1 MSAKPANFRKILVA
15 TDFSEHAGAA
25 LGRAV
30 TLAERCGATLH
41 VLHVVDHV
49 IASIPGTSFAGHWRI
64 PPAEIRRA
72 EKRLCRE
79 SEEQL
84 AGWIDPF
91 RKTGVTLRTET
102 VVGTAFV
109 EIIRAVLR
117 HKHELVLAGTRG
129 VGGLH
134 RLLVG
139 STAERLVRKCP
150 CPVWIIH
157 PEHEWP
163 LRRILVP
170 VDLTEVSGKCLNLA
184 ATLAKLWKC
193 QLLAL
198 YVLNEPAAEASIEMI
213 QGRGTSL
220 ARQRREYR
228 QTAADHLH
236 EFVAAHTPDGTDVE
250 ERLGVGHA
258 WRMIGLT
265 AKRIDASLIVMGS
278 VARTGIPGFLIGN
291 TAEKVLRTCDR
302 SLLTVKPGGFVS
314 PVTLID

>member
-1 MSAKPANFRKILVA
+1 MSAKPLNFRKILVA

-30 TLAERCGATLH
+30 TLAERSGATIH
-41 VLHVVDHV
+41 VLHVVDQV
-49 IASIPGTSFAGHWRI
+49 IASIQGTSFAGHWHI
-64 PPAEIRRA
+64 PSAEVRKA

-79 SEEQL
+79 SEERL

-91 RKTGVTLRTET
+91 RKTRVTLRTET
-102 VVGTAFV
+102 VVGSAFV

-117 HKHELVLAGTRG
+117 QKHDLVLAGTRG
-129 VGGLH
+129 MGGLR

-157 PEHEWP
+157 AEHEWP
-163 LRRILVP
+163 IGRILVP

-184 ATLAKLWKC
+184 AALARLWKG

-198 YVLNEPAAEASIEMI
+198 YVLNEPAAEASIKMI
-213 QGRGTSL
+213 EGRGTGL
-220 ARQRREYR
+220 AQQRREYR
-228 QTAADHLH
+228 QAAADHLH
-236 EFVAAHTPDGTDVE
+236 KFVAGHIPDGTEVE
-250 ERLGVGHA
+250 ERLAVGHA

-265 AKRIDASLIVMGS
+265 ANRIDASLIVMGS

-302 SLLTVKPGGFVS
+302 SLVTVKPDGFVS
-314 PVTLID
+314 PVTLD